1 METLGAFL
9 DEAAARR
16 PEREA
21 VAYAPRA
28 EVNGRLT
35 WAELR
40 EASRTAAK
48 KLLGAGVTKGSRV
61 GLLCPN
67 RLEWLP
73 IAFGALRLGAILV
86 PFSTLWKRDEIAY
99 GLTHGDVEVL
109 VALPRFLKHDYLE
122 RLNEI
127 VPELRDTA
135 PGRLRSEGAPALR
148 RVLLLEGEAPGCR
161 AWNDLEADAED
172 AFLDALEADRVA
184 GRLGDDLLHLGDHR
198 EGEGGPALPRRAGHL
213 GAARR
218 RLPGDH
224 SRRRLVGAH
233 AALLERRLHPRR
245 PGHHRRRRAH
255 RPAGGGRPGQRAAAS
270 RERALYDHGR
280 LASGGTD
287 ARPPR
292 LRPPQAPSEEGHLS
306 RAGAEAPR
314 RRPPSHRRLRHVGDR
329 HFRQRRALHRPR
341 ERSDRYLRP
350 AAGGDA
356 DRDRRS
362 RNAAARGRAARSAR
376 SSSKGRP

>member
-21 VAYAPRA
+21 VACAPHA
-28 EVNGRLT
+28 EVTGRLT

-40 EASRTAAK
+40 EASRAAAK

-148 RVLLLEGEAPGCR
+148 RVLLLEGEAAGLSGVERSGGGRRGRVPRR
-161 AWNDLEADAED
+161 ART
-172 AFLDALEADRVA
+172 DRVA

-198 EGEGGPALPRRAGHL
+198 EGEGGPALPRRAGHF

-255 RPAGGGRPGQRAAAS
+255 RPAGGGRPRQRAAAP
-270 RERALYDHGR
+270 RA
-280 LASGGTD
+280 ASAVRSWPVGI
-287 ARPPR
+287 
-292 LRPPQAPSEEGHLS
+292 
-306 RAGAEAPR
+306 
-314 RRPPSHRRLRHVGDR
+314 RRPRCSTTPTS
-329 HFRQRRALHRPR
+329 
-341 ERSDRYLRP
+341 
-350 AAGGDA
+350 
-356 DRDRRS
+356 
-362 RNAAARGRAARSAR
+362 AAA
-376 SSSKGRP
+376 SSI